1 MKRYDPDQELDPRQ
15 WLALTEEQRRAL
27 ALAVHEPLPPG
38 HPTVPSAR
46 FHAAAHVMVETQL
59 ARQEIPEANQAFQRL
74 RAAGLGRHR
83 AIHALADVALAEMT
97 RMVEARTPFDRLGYV
112 ERLKSLT
119 VVGPGPGGP
128 GASNQDRH

>member
-27 ALAVHEPLPPG
+27 AMAAHEPLPPG
-38 HPTVPSAR
+38 HPPVPSVR

-74 RAAGLGRHR
+74 RAAGLARHR
-83 AIHALADVALAEMT
+83 AVHALADVALAEMT
-97 RMVEARTPFDRLGYV
+97 RMVEARGPFDRFGYV
-112 ERLKSLT
+112 ERLKTLK
-119 VVGPGPGGP
+119 VVGPGPAIP
-128 GASNQDRH
+128 GSSKDVQ